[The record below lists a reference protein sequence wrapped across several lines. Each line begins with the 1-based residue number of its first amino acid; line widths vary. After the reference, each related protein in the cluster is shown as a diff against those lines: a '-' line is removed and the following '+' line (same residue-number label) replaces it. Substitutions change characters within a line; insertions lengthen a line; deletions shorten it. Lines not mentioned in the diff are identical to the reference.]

1 MHLQLLWTVYC
12 DKDYLSQFIEFSVV
26 TSQYNGQF
34 SSSHYIFVLM
44 NVLFHAKI
52 SHSHWLQASIYSQNK
67 TKICSGSFSADLNS
81 QVHSVHSSNDSTL
94 SNHRHVKKITCLA
107 FSLAFSPF
115 SNVVVQNYQLWWALL
130 SSPYGFQLVD
140 LTSQLAPGHMK
151 AAYLELPVRKP
162 LPEEFVANPQTHR
175 IML

>member
-1 MHLQLLWTVYC
+1 MIKTTFHNLVNSQWLHLSTMVNSHLVTTFLFWLIYC
-12 DKDYLSQFIEFSVV
+12 FMQKCHIHIDFKLPFIVSIKLKSSQGRFLSI
-26 TSQYNGQF
+26 
-34 SSSHYIFVLM
+34 
-44 NVLFHAKI
+44 
-52 SHSHWLQASIYSQNK
+52 
-67 TKICSGSFSADLNS
+67 LNS
-81 QVHSVHSSNDSTL
+81 QVHSVHSSNYSTL

-130 SSPYGFQLVD
+130 SSSYGFQLVD

-162 LPEEFVANPQTHR
+162 LPEEFVANPRTHH